1 MAARRHEFITFVY
14 ISVDSS
20 GRQMIRNFSLRQRLH
35 LLLELLYSEC
45 DERMR
50 QEIKCSMLLSL
61 RVQICLLSSVEFL
74 CLAWRNDAVWFLC
87 LVLKSFSV
95 SPMYVSVV
103 LLSLRVTVAWYITD
117 DCRQFPSS
125 GHVFFCRQLH
135 VLLLSVVA
143 AAVLSICIDAVRMR
157 LLWLSISCFVLFMR
171 L

>member
-1 MAARRHEFITFVY
+1 MRINFTIAYIQYSLSNLCSAKLSLVIARRALFLWRQEDTSSFRLF
-14 ISVDSS
+14 SVDSS

-35 LLLELLYSEC
+35 LLLELLYGEC

-74 CLAWRNDAVWFLC
+74 CLAWRNDAVWFLY

-103 LLSLRVTVAWYITD
+103 LLSLRVMVAW
-117 DCRQFPSS
+117 
-125 GHVFFCRQLH
+125 
-135 VLLLSVVA
+135 
-143 AAVLSICIDAVRMR
+143 
-157 LLWLSISCFVLFMR
+157 
-171 L
+171 